1 MKVGKTLEQSGTQAW
16 TTLSDAIDFA
26 IKWENIPGKNLFFIE
41 RKENKIYF
49 YGKSDNGMS
58 SNKNDSGADT
68 WAFQSSSIDNS
79 TSSSSR
85 YVVSLQD
92 AKTKEDRMSIIRER
106 MQKGTKSPIMSA
118 QMAQIQNKYHYLL

>member
-1 MKVGKTLEQSGTQAW
+1 
-16 TTLSDAIDFA
+16 
-26 IKWENIPGKNLFFIE
+26 
-41 RKENKIYF
+41 
-49 YGKSDNGMS
+49 MS

-85 YVVSLQD
+85 YVVSLKD
-92 AKTKEDRMSIIRER
+92 AKTKEERMSIIRER

-118 QMAQIQNKYHYLL
+118 KWHKFKIWDLLMYRHMLH